1 MRVKE
6 DWTCNSAVLVVIVCA
21 NRKQSNFC
29 EKKQK
34 HADARL
40 SARMF
45 FVKERRFGESIYE
58 ETDQLLPVCGIS
70 RSPASL

>member
-1 MRVKE
+1 LEDEVLQVK
-6 DWTCNSAVLVVIVCA
+6 L
-21 NRKQSNFC
+21 KQFC